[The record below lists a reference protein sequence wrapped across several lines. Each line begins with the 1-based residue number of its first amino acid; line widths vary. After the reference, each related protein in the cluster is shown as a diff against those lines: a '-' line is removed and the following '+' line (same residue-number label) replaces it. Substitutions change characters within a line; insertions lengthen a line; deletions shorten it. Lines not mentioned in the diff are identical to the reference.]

1 MKIFLGFFLFVYS
14 VSAQSNYILHCD
26 SDLLRASKDSAIA
39 QVGVIERTGRNDGAE
54 IEKYLKSTCT
64 VKGNSYCASAVY
76 WCFFAAAIDLKL
88 RINEIPIKRTALA
101 NSIFN
106 DAVLCGEKAK
116 YIPREHSLIVW
127 KYPNSCFGH
136 IERIISIEKAGWV
149 TTVAFNVS
157 GYSSKDKKQVEGVF
171 LKKRNVFHPLGK
183 MRIRGMIS
191 FV

>member
-1 MKIFLGFFLFVYS
+1 MKIFLGFFLFLYS
-14 VSAQSNYILHCD
+14 VSAQTNYILHCD

-39 QVGVIERTGRNDGAE
+39 QIGIIERTGRNDGAK
-54 IEKYLKSTCT
+54 IEKYLKSTFT
-64 VKGNSYCASAVY
+64 NNSSPYCAAAVY
-76 WCFFAAAIDLKL
+76 WCFYSAAIDLKL
-88 RINEIPIKRTALA
+88 KINHIPIKRTALA

-106 DAVLCGEKAK
+106 DAALRGEKAK

-127 KYPNSCFGH
+127 KFPNSSFGH
-136 IERIISIEKAGWV
+136 IERIINVEKAGWV
-149 TTVAFNVS
+149 TTVAFNVC
-157 GYSSKDKKQVEGVF
+157 GYSSKYRKQVEGVF